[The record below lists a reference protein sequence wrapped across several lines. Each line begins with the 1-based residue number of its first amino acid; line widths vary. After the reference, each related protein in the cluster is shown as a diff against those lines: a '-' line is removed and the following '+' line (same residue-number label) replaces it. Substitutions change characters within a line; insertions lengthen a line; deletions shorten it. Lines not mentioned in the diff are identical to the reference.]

1 MFGPFGSPE
10 KRPQKQENGFAVYS
24 LCAITQTKKQT
35 IGLQVYIVI
44 IYNDDDNNINYKKYL
59 HGEPQTPCGKMTH
72 K

>member
-44 IYNDDDNNINYKKYL
+44 IYNDDDNNINYKKY
-59 HGEPQTPCGKMTH
+59 
-72 K
+72 